1 MGRVIIPY
9 LNPLNIV
16 RVEPQHIPQYNTYWT
31 DVYFWKNRL
40 DEFQAAAP
48 DFYQPWQHNDVV
60 SIQFQNNAGQITVE
74 IKNCEG
80 FTVNSFIMTQKQ
92 QNVYQ
97 PDYFIYEMNAAL
109 NTIPS
114 GRYFFVFKVGVNP
127 ISDVLV
133 SEPILVQEKHEN
145 TVLLQYTNR
154 RMKGKFIFETGIKPS
169 IRVPSRFRQQAPGSN
184 DTLYEDQTA
193 DMVMI
198 KSIPFRLWRY
208 YIESIPDWFAWII
221 KNVQGC
227 SDVKYDGLQMV
238 VDDDAKFEST
248 ISQYSDALV
257 NYQITLRE
265 AVNNDSKDFDSNVV
279 SNDEI
284 SIMLNVDSKGF
295 ADTSE
300 NASSSIVTFID
311 VN

>member
-1 MGRVIIPY
+1 
-9 LNPLNIV
+9 
-16 RVEPQHIPQYNTYWT
+16 
-31 DVYFWKNRL
+31 
-40 DEFQAAAP
+40 
-48 DFYQPWQHNDVV
+48 
-60 SIQFQNNAGQITVE
+60 
-74 IKNCEG
+74 
-80 FTVNSFIMTQKQ
+80 
-92 QNVYQ
+92 
-97 PDYFIYEMNAAL
+97 MNAAL